1 MPDLIADRFV
11 ACGTWHLDLASGAPV
26 RVLLS
31 PAGSLAHQ
39 AIWSE
44 RCASLA
50 RLRHPM
56 LNPLLDYGLAGPHRL
71 FEAYAT
77 GPPVRA
83 SNAAAGRL
91 IAHATRFL
99 ASCAMPLD
107 APRAAHAMRLL
118 VHGPASRARPL
129 GIVLQPRHALDAI
142 ADALRDAAPAGVI
155 SIDVEGRRGSGVRT
169 TWSLAARAARL
180 AGFVPVTPGVLET
193 RPWLVTTLA
202 SRHVALFV
210 DRPHAA
216 AAIAAVVRLG
226 AASTRRHVLLTF
238 GRRESADAGAVRI
251 ERMGGHALRA
261 MVYIDR
267 HEGPT
272 MTELGEG
279 IRDADGR
286 PGALVE
292 RLRALHFADR
302 PAAPP
307 AVHETTPQYIVGAP
321 AAVAPLP
328 AGRVGRRLQGAPN
341 RAAQLFAHGR
351 HAAAD
356 RLLDRATRVLA
367 ARGDVRTAARCALAR
382 GWACRDRGHSQ
393 DALRHFE
400 QAQTLANDDGLRVRA
415 AIGIGVTWTD
425 EDRLEQAE
433 SVLRSARAAALLA
446 DDTAVDWD
454 ARRALARCLLW
465 HGRSAEAAALVH
477 REATNER
484 GVDDWALVT
493 RIALAEGAIADAGH
507 AAAEALALARI
518 SGCPR
523 SHAVASRALTLARG
537 ALGDREGARAAAHEG
552 LDSSARAHLP
562 LVAVRIRLALLAPG
576 KEGEDAVRVSA
587 QLRATARRPLPALLR
602 RAIDRACNA
611 RQERQSSF
619 ISAPDR
625 ALAELRDLLE
635 STHAAA
641 DDCAAL
647 QAIAD
652 ALLPRLRAA
661 TVAIVSA
668 PDGKPV
674 VRSGRPWPGD
684 AVAVMRCLTSG
695 TPASSEAAPAECAA
709 PIRFGGETIGAL
721 GCRWSAGA
729 TLDLERASAAC
740 QAAAL
745 AAAASLRGLADRA
758 PAAAPDATWENLLGT
773 SPPAGDLR
781 RAILSAARA
790 PFPVLVHGESGSG
803 KELVARA
810 IHRLGPR
817 RAAAALHDQLRRAL
831 RRPARGRA
839 LRSHARRVHRRHQR
853 AGRAVRGS
861 RRRHA
866 LPRRGRGAVGARAG
880 QAAPRPAGRRGPPR
894 RREPAAARRHAG
906 RRGHQPVASKRRSA
920 AGRFRADLRFRLD
933 VDPHRACRRCAS
945 APTTSR
951 CWSRTSGTMPRR
963 GSARR
968 ATLAPETRR
977 RARALRLA
985 RQRPRAAERGR
996 LARRPCARAAAA
1008 SRPRI
1013 LPRAGGRAAPG
1024 RSPSRS
1030 RRRGPSS
1037 SGASSGPRWRA
1048 PAGARSRAAR
1058 GARRVAT
1065 GPAEDAA
1072 PARSRCTR
1080 GRRGVSTSASATS
1093 GRGNDAR
1100 RAPASARS
1108 PHVPLHA
1115 RYLMRRLLLTIPVL
1129 LGVATLVFALIHLV
1143 PGRSGAIDAGRRR
1156 VARRKSP
1163 RLRHTLGLDRPLLD
1177 AVRRRS

>member
-286 PGALVE
+286 PGALVD

-302 PAAPP
+302 PVAPP

-562 LVAVRIRLALLAPG
+562 LVAVRIAWRCWRPG
-576 KEGEDAVRVSA
+576 K
-587 QLRATARRPLPALLR
+587 RARTPSESRRSCARRPGDRCRPSCGGPSIAPATPAKSGRAHSSLR
-602 RAIDRACNA
+602 RTA
-611 RQERQSSF
+611 RSPSC
-619 ISAPDR
+619 AN
-625 ALAELRDLLE
+625 LLE

-790 PFPVLVHGESGSG
+790 PFPVLIEGESGSG

-810 IHRLGPR
+810 HPPARRRGATGGSARSTARRCPTICSRPSSSATRAARSPAPSASAPGCSRRRDGGTLFLDEVGELSPRAQAKLLRVLQEGEVRRVGENLPRARRRRASSRRPIAASKQEVAGRPVPR
-817 RAAAALHDQLRRAL
+817 RPALPARRHPHRGAAAA
-831 RRPARGRA
+831 
-839 LRSHARRVHRRHQR
+839 
-853 AGRAVRGS
+853 
-861 RRRHA
+861 
-866 LPRRGRGAVGARAG
+866 
-880 QAAPRPAGRRGPPR
+880 
-894 RREPAAARRHAG
+894 
-906 RRGHQPVASKRRSA
+906 
-920 AGRFRADLRFRLD
+920 
-933 VDPHRACRRCAS
+933 
-945 APTTSR
+945 
-951 CWSRTSGTMPRR
+951 
-963 GSARR
+963 
-968 ATLAPETRR
+968 
-977 RARALRLA
+977 
-985 RQRPRAAERGR
+985 
-996 LARRPCARAAAA
+996 
-1008 SRPRI
+1008 
-1013 LPRAGGRAAPG
+1013 
-1024 RSPSRS
+1024 
-1030 RRRGPSS
+1030 
-1037 SGASSGPRWRA
+1037 
-1048 PAGARSRAAR
+1048 RAAR
-1058 GARRVAT
+1058 GHPGARRSTSGAT
-1065 GPAEDAA
+1065 PPTRVGSARDARRRTRW
-1072 PARSRCTR
+1072 PRSRATT
-1080 GRRGVSTSASATS
+1080 GRATSASCRTCSRRSPCTRPGAGACRPSALPPQHRPDAAATAPS
-1093 GRGNDAR
+1093 TLEAARADVRAAFVRAALARAGGQRG
-1100 RAPASARS
+1100 RAPRELGVTRQGLAK
-1108 PHVPLHA
+1108 LHA
-1115 RYLMRRLLLTIPVL
+1115 RGSDR
-1129 LGVATLVFALIHLV
+1129 A
-1143 PGRSGAIDAGRRR
+1143 RSA
-1156 VARRKSP
+1156 
-1163 RLRHTLGLDRPLLD
+1163 
-1177 AVRRRS
+1177 

>member
-302 PAAPP
+302 PVAPP

-790 PFPVLVHGESGSG
+790 PFPVLVLGESGSG

-817 RAAAALHDQLRRAL
+817 RHRRLCTINCAAISDDLLEAELFGHTRGAFTGATSERAGLFEEADGGTLFLDEVGELTARAQAKLLRVL
-831 RRPARGRA
+831 QDGEV
-839 LRSHARRVHRRHQR
+839 RRV
-853 AGRAVRGS
+853 GEN
-861 RRRHA
+861 
-866 LPRRGRGAVGARAG
+866 LPRRVDTRVVAATNRCLESEVAG
-880 QAAPRPAGRRGPPR
+880 
-894 RREPAAARRHAG
+894 
-906 RRGHQPVASKRRSA
+906 
-920 AGRFRADLRFRLD
+920 GRFRADLRFRLD
-933 VDPHRACRRCAS
+933 VIRIAVPPLRERATDIPALVAHFWEDAAARV
-945 APTTSR
+945 
-951 CWSRTSGTMPRR
+951 
-963 GSARR
+963 GSR
-968 ATLAPETRR
+968 ATLAPETV
-977 RARALRLA
+977 AALTRYDWPGNVRELQNAVASLA
-985 RQRPRAAERGR
+985 VHGPRRGR
-996 LARRPCARAAAA
+996 ITPG
-1008 SRPRI
+1008 I
-1013 LPRAGGRAAPG
+1013 LPRQVARCAGTEPVTFEAARADFERRYVRAAL
-1024 RSPSRS
+1024 
-1030 RRRGPSS
+1030 
-1037 SGASSGPRWRA
+1037 ARA
-1048 PAGARSRAAR
+1048 GGARSRAAR
-1058 GARRVAT
+1058 ALGVSRQGLAKMLRRLDLDAPE
-1065 GPAEDAA
+1065 GPAA
-1072 PARSRCTR
+1072 
-1080 GRRGVSTSASATS
+1080 
-1093 GRGNDAR
+1093 
-1100 RAPASARS
+1100 
-1108 PHVPLHA
+1108 
-1115 RYLMRRLLLTIPVL
+1115 
-1129 LGVATLVFALIHLV
+1129 
-1143 PGRSGAIDAGRRR
+1143 
-1156 VARRKSP
+1156 
-1163 RLRHTLGLDRPLLD
+1163 
-1177 AVRRRS
+1177 